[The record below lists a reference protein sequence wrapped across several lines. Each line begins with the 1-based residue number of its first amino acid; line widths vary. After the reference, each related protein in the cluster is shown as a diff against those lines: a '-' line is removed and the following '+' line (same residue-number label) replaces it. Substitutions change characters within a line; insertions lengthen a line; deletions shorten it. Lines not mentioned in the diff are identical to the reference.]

1 MPVLTPKRILAARV
15 IALVVDLVQFA
26 LLPAALTPA
35 NDVLDVIT
43 ALVLISLIGWHWA
56 FLPTFLTELV
66 PFVDLVP
73 TWTIAVFLATRG
85 QDVTP
90 RAPGVPSLPRTP
102 PPALP
107 PGQERDASG
116 S

>member
-1 MPVLTPKRILAARV
+1 MPVLTPRRILAARV
-15 IALVVDLVQFA
+15 IAIVVDLVQFA

-35 NDVLDVIT
+35 NDVLDVAT
-43 ALVLISLIGWHWA
+43 ALVLIALLGWHWA

-85 QDVTP
+85 HDVTP
-90 RAPGVPSLPRTP
+90 RAPGAPTAPH
-102 PPALP
+102 ALP
-107 PGQERDASG
+107 PGQERGASG